1 MKSLKF
7 GKRYKPIDS
16 RSSTKPK
23 HNEHKS
29 VSRHIFIKMLKKTK
43 KKNLESSQRNATY
56 YYRVTSV

>member
-29 VSRHIFIKMLKKTK
+29 VSRHIFIRMLKKTM
-43 KKNLESSQRNATY
+43 KNLESSQRNAMY

>member
-7 GKRYKPIDS
+7 GKGYKPIDS

-29 VSRHIFIKMLKKTK
+29 VVSRYIFIKMLKKTK
-43 KKNLESSQRNATY
+43 KKILKAVREMQHITPG
-56 YYRVTSV
+56 

>member
-43 KKNLESSQRNATY
+43 KNLESSQRNAMY